1 MIVTRRTTADE
12 PNLVHLLGVPYE
24 LLVDELHAR
33 LAAAGFPDLRPP
45 HAPVLAQL
53 TADGMRL
60 TELAQRARLTKQ
72 MLNYLVNALEES
84 GYVER
89 LDDPADRRGRL
100 VRLTNRGLDASRA
113 SRAIA
118 RQIEHEWATQ
128 IGESEMRY
136 LRLLL
141 RKLGSTLGSRVQPEG
156 GPDE

>member
-1 MIVTRRTTADE
+1 MIVTRRTTTDE
-12 PNLVHLLGVPYE
+12 PNLVQLLGVPYE
-24 LLVDELHAR
+24 ALVDELHAR

-100 VRLTNRGLDASRA
+100 VRLTPRGLEASRA
-113 SRAIA
+113 SRAIV
-118 RQIEHEWATQ
+118 RQIEHEWAAQ

-141 RKLGSTLGSRVQPEG
+141 RKFGSAVQRERR
-156 GPDE
+156 PDE